1 MDRRSGNAIGIQMK
15 ERIVLIGAGSAVFTR
30 GLVADLIRLGIQ
42 ADLALVDI
50 DPHALRVAEALTRKM
65 VNAQNAPL
73 TVRASLDRREV
84 LKDATAVIC
93 TIGVGGRRAWEQDV
107 FIPRKYGIYAP
118 VGDTVGPGGSSRAL
132 RMVPAMVEIARDVLD
147 LAPDALFFN
156 YSNPMA
162 VICRAVHKAT
172 GANVVGLCH
181 GVQGVASIIAEF
193 LDESLAD
200 MQYTAIGI
208 NHLTWFTKVAF
219 RGEDAIPRLCEFASQ
234 KIAAGIPNDSLPDY
248 PFAAMG
254 WPHHHLFSLELLLR
268 FGAIPSALDR
278 HVTEFF
284 PQFFRAGHYYGQRLG
299 VDAFSFET
307 TIAEGDETFT
317 AMEKEALDSSPLPGD
332 YFQSEEGDH
341 ELVMDIISAIRNNRE
356 YIVSANLP
364 NTGQVPN
371 LPTTAIIES
380 PAVTKGGTLWAVPQE
395 PLSSAIAGTLATR
408 YQWVET
414 IVESALEGSRD
425 KFIQAL
431 VLDGYIDSFDMA
443 AKLADDLLTGQA
455 THLPQ
460 FRLS

>member
-1 MDRRSGNAIGIQMK
+1 MS

-65 VNAQNAPL
+65 VSVKNAPI
-73 TVRASLDRREV
+73 TVRASLDRRAV
-84 LKDATAVIC
+84 LKDATVVIC

-107 FIPRKYGIYAP
+107 FLPRRYGIYAP

-132 RMVPAMVEIARDVLD
+132 RMVPAMVDVARDVLN
-147 LAPDALFFN
+147 LAPGALFFN

-162 VICRAVHKAT
+162 VICRAVQKAT
-172 GANVVGLCH
+172 GANIVGLCH
-181 GVQGVASIIAEF
+181 GVQSVASIIAEF
-193 LDESLAD
+193 MDEPLAE

-219 RGEDAIPRLCEFASQ
+219 RGKDAMPRLRDIATQ
-234 KIAAGIPNDSLPDY
+234 RIAAGVPSDSMPTY
-248 PFAAMG
+248 PFAAMD
-254 WPHHHLFSLELLLR
+254 WPHHNLFSLELLLR

-307 TIAEGDETFT
+307 TIAEGDETFA
-317 AMEKEALDSSPLPGD
+317 AMEKEAFDSQPLPDD
-332 YFQSEEGDH
+332 YFQRAEGDH
-341 ELVMDIISAIRNNRE
+341 ELVMDIISAIRNDRA

-364 NTGQVPN
+364 NTGHVPN
-371 LPTTAIIES
+371 LPSTAIIES
-380 PAVTKGGTLWAVPQE
+380 PAVTKNGTLQALLQE

-408 YQWVET
+408 YEWVET

-431 VLDGYIDSFDMA
+431 VLDGYVDSFDMA
-443 AKLADDLLTGQA
+443 TRLADDLLEVQA
-455 THLPQ
+455 LHLPQ

>member
-1 MDRRSGNAIGIQMK
+1 MS

-30 GLVADLIRLGIQ
+30 GLVADLIRLGVR

-65 VNAQNAPL
+65 IQARNAPL
-73 TVRASLDRREV
+73 TVRASMNRREV

-132 RMVPAMVEIARDVLD
+132 RMVPAMVDIARDVLE
-147 LAPDALFFN
+147 LAPNALFFN

-172 GANVVGLCH
+172 GANMIGLCH
-181 GVQGVASIIAEF
+181 GVQHVAEVIAEF
-193 LDESLAD
+193 LNEPLKE

-208 NHLTWFTKVAF
+208 NHLTWFIKVSV
-219 RGEDAIPRLCEFASQ
+219 RGEDAMPRLKVFAEQ
-234 KIAAGIPNDSLPDY
+234 RLATGVPTGTMPTY
-248 PFAAMG
+248 PFAAMD
-254 WPHHHLFSLELLLR
+254 WPHHNLFSLELLLR

-284 PQFFRAGHYYGQRLG
+284 PQFFHTGHYYGQRLG

-307 TIAEGDETFT
+307 TIAEGDETF
-317 AMEKEALDSSPLPGD
+317 ADMEKDAIDSRPLPAN
-332 YFQSEEGDH
+332 YFEREQGDH
-341 ELVMDIISAIRNNRE
+341 ELVMDIIESIRKDHER
-356 YIVSANLP
+356 VFSANLP
-364 NTGQVPN
+364 NKGQVPN
-371 LPTTAIIES
+371 LPPDAIIES
-380 PAVTKGGTLWAVPQE
+380 PAVYKDGRLQALQQE
-395 PLSSAIAGTLATR
+395 SLPAAIAGTLATR
-408 YQWVET
+408 YQWVDT
-414 IVESALEGSRD
+414 IVEAALEGSRD

-431 VLDGYIDSFDMA
+431 VLDGYVESFDMA
-443 AKLADDLLTGQA
+443 KKLADELLTEQA
-455 THLPQ
+455 AHLPQ
-460 FRLS
+460 FASS

>member
-1 MDRRSGNAIGIQMK
+1 MDRGSGNAVGIQMS

-50 DPHALRVAEALTRKM
+50 DPHALRVAESLTRKM
-65 VNAQNAPL
+65 VSVKNAPI
-73 TVRASLDRREV
+73 TVRASLDRRAV
-84 LKDATAVIC
+84 LKDATVVIC

-107 FIPRKYGIYAP
+107 FLPRRYGIYAP

-132 RMVPAMVEIARDVLD
+132 RMVPAMVDIARDVLD
-147 LAPDALFFN
+147 LAPGALFFN

-162 VICRAVHKAT
+162 VICRAVQKAT
-172 GANVVGLCH
+172 GANMVGLCH
-181 GVQGVASIIAEF
+181 GVQWVASIIAEF
-193 LDESLAD
+193 MAEPLAE

-219 RGEDAIPRLCEFASQ
+219 RGEDAMPRLRDIATQ
-234 KIAAGIPNDSLPDY
+234 RIAAGVPGDSMPTY
-248 PFAAMG
+248 PFAAMD
-254 WPHHHLFSLELLLR
+254 WPHHNLFSLELLLR

-307 TIAEGDETFT
+307 TIAEGDETFA
-317 AMEKEALDSSPLPGD
+317 AMEKEAFDSQPLPDD
-332 YFQSEEGDH
+332 YFQRAEGDH
-341 ELVMDIISAIRNNRE
+341 ELVMDIISAIRNERE
-356 YIVSANLP
+356 YVVSANLP
-364 NTGQVPN
+364 NAGHVPN
-371 LPTTAIIES
+371 LPSTAIIES
-380 PAVTKGGTLWAVPQE
+380 PTVTKNGALQALPQE

-408 YQWVET
+408 YEWVET
-414 IVESALEGSRD
+414 IVESALEGNRD

-431 VLDGYIDSFDMA
+431 VLDGYVDSFDMA
-443 AKLADDLLTGQA
+443 ARLADDLLEVQA
-455 THLPQ
+455 LHLPQ

>member
-1 MDRRSGNAIGIQMK
+1 MS

-30 GLVADLIRLGIQ
+30 GLVADLIRLGIE

-50 DPHALRVAEALTRKM
+50 DPHALRVAESLTRKM
-65 VNAQNAPL
+65 VTATNAPL

-84 LKDATAVIC
+84 LRGATAVIC

-107 FIPRKYGIYAP
+107 FIPRRYGLYAP

-132 RMVPAMVEIARDVLD
+132 RMVPAMVDIARDVLD
-147 LAPDALFFN
+147 LAPEALFFN

-181 GVQGVASIIAEF
+181 GVQRVAFILAEF
-193 LDESLAD
+193 LEEPPTE

-208 NHLTWFTKVAF
+208 NHLTWFTKVAV
-219 RGEDAIPRLCEFASQ
+219 RGEDAMPRLREFARQ
-234 KIAAGIPNDSLPDY
+234 RVAEGVPNDSMPDY
-248 PFAAMG
+248 PFAAMD
-254 WPHHHLFSLELLLR
+254 WPHHNLFSLELLLR

-284 PQFFRAGHYYGQRLG
+284 PQFFRTGHYYGQRLG

-307 TIAEGDETFT
+307 TIAEGDKTFA
-317 AMEKEALDSSPLPGD
+317 AMEKEALDSQPLLMD
-332 YFQSEEGDH
+332 YFQREEGDH
-341 ELVMDIISAIRNNRE
+341 ELVMDIISAIRNDRE

-371 LPTTAIIES
+371 LPPAAIIES
-380 PAVTKGGTLWAVPQE
+380 PAVTKNGTLQALPQE
-395 PLSSAIAGTLATR
+395 PLSPAIAGTLATR

-414 IVESALEGSRD
+414 MVEAALEGSRD
-425 KFIQAL
+425 KFVQAL
-431 VLDGYIDSFDMA
+431 VIDGYTDSFDLA
-443 AKLADDLLTGQA
+443 TKLADDLLDA
-455 THLPQ
+455 HAIHLPQ
-460 FRLS
+460 FQLP

>member
-1 MDRRSGNAIGIQMK
+1 MN

-30 GLVADLIRLGIQ
+30 GLVADLIRLGIK
-42 ADLALVDI
+42 ADLALVDT
-50 DPHALRVAEALTRKM
+50 DPHALRVAESLTRKM
-65 VNAQNAPL
+65 VSAKKATI
-73 TVRASLDRREV
+73 TVRASLDRRDV

-147 LAPDALFFN
+147 LAPKALFFN

-172 GANVVGLCH
+172 GANVIGLCH
-181 GVQGVASIIAEF
+181 GVQRVASIIAEF
-193 LDESLAD
+193 LDETLSD

-208 NHLTWFTKVAF
+208 NHLTWFTQVAF
-219 RGEDAIPRLCEFASQ
+219 RGKDAMPRLCEFARQ
-234 KIAAGIPNDSLPDY
+234 RIAWGVPNGLMPGY
-248 PFAAMG
+248 PFAAMD
-254 WPHHHLFSLELLLR
+254 WPQHNLFSLELLLR

-299 VDAFSFET
+299 MDAFSFET
-307 TIAEGDETFT
+307 TIAEGDETFA
-317 AMEKEALDSSPLPGD
+317 AMEKEALNSQPLPDD
-332 YFQSEEGDH
+332 YFQREEGDH
-341 ELVMDIISAIRNNRE
+341 ELVMDIINGIRNDRD
-356 YIVSANLP
+356 YLVSANLP

-371 LPTTAIIES
+371 LPSSVIIEA
-380 PAVTKGGTLWAVPQE
+380 PAVTNNGTLRALPQE

-414 IVESALEGSRD
+414 IVESAVEGSRD

-431 VLDGYIDSFDMA
+431 VLDGYVDSFDMA
-443 AKLADDLLTGQA
+443 TKLADDLLAAQA
-455 THLPQ
+455 VHLPQ
-460 FRLS
+460 FRL

>member
-1 MDRRSGNAIGIQMK
+1 MN

-65 VNAQNAPL
+65 VSAANAPL
-73 TVRASLDRREV
+73 RVRASLDRREV
-84 LKDATAVIC
+84 LRDATVVIC
-93 TIGVGGRRAWEQDV
+93 TVGVGGRRAWEQDV
-107 FIPRKYGIYAP
+107 FIPRKYGMYAP

-132 RMVPAMVEIARDVLD
+132 RMIPAMVDIARDVLD
-147 LAPDALFFN
+147 LAPEALFFN

-172 GANVVGLCH
+172 GAGVIGLCH
-181 GVQGVASIIAEF
+181 GVQRVASIIAEF
-193 LDESLAD
+193 LNEPFTDL
-200 MQYTAIGI
+200 QYTAVGI
-208 NHLTWFTKVAF
+208 NHLTWFTQVAV
-219 RGEDAIPRLCEFASQ
+219 RGEDAMPRLREFARQ
-234 KIAAGIPNDSLPDY
+234 KIAEGVPTDPMPDD

-254 WPHHHLFSLELLLR
+254 WPHHELFSLELLLR

-284 PQFFRAGHYYGQRLG
+284 PQFFRTGHYYGQRLG

-307 TIAEGDETFT
+307 TIAEGDETFA
-317 AMEKEALDSSPLPGD
+317 AMEKEALDSRSLPEG
-332 YFQSEEGDH
+332 YFQREEGDH
-341 ELVMDIISAIRNNRE
+341 ELVMDIISAIRNDRP
-356 YIVSANLP
+356 YQVSANLP

-371 LPTTAIIES
+371 LPPTAIVES
-380 PAVTKGGTLWAVPQE
+380 PGITKNGTLQALPQE

-414 IVESALEGSRD
+414 IVEAALEGSRD

-431 VLDGYIDSFDMA
+431 VLDGYVDSFDLA
-443 AKLADDLLTGQA
+443 AHLADDLLAAQA
-455 THLPQ
+455 VHLPQ
-460 FRLS
+460 FQLS